1 MGITLA
7 SNFDVN
13 AALPLDSRLVVAD
26 TTARDAIV
34 AGRRYQG
41 LVVYSIADTKSY
53 QLQGGILNANWVE
66 FGSTGAAVTY
76 VENFSGDGI
85 LTAFTLSASPTAI
98 ENTQVYISGVY
109 QQKTSAYTLAGAIIT
124 FTSAPPTGTN
134 NIQVVYATPTTPMII
149 PDGYITTAKLADGS
163 VTDAKLNLTMF
174 TKPVAYSP
182 TWTGVGTP
190 ITSTLWWKR
199 DNSEIVIWG
208 TMKSGTVTTNALTFT
223 LPSGLTIDTSKF
235 ASSPSRSHSFGTGK
249 RILSDVTAFL
259 NYNDAIR
266 AGVFAVVYN
275 GTNAPQIADN
285 SSSSV
290 YGDVNASTIISS
302 GDSLNIEQVRIPI
315 TQWA

>member
-13 AALPLDSRLVVAD
+13 AALPLDSRMIVAD
-26 TTARDAIV
+26 LTARDAIA
-34 AGRRYQG
+34 AGRRYLG
-41 LVVYSIADTKSY
+41 MTVYVVADTITY
-53 QLQGGILNANWVE
+53 QLKGGILNADWVE
-66 FGSTGAAVTY
+66 FGSGTAAATF
-76 VENFSGDGI
+76 VENFSGNGI
-85 LTAFTLSASPTAI
+85 LTSFTLAASPVAI

-109 QQKTSAYTLAGAIIT
+109 QQKTSAYTLSGAIIT

-134 NIQVVYATPTTPMII
+134 NIQVVYATPVSPMVI
-149 PDGYITTAKLADGS
+149 PNGYIDTVKLADGS
-163 VTDAKLNLTMF
+163 VTDVKLNLTMF
-174 TKPVAYSP
+174 TKPVSYAP

-208 TMKSGTVTTNALTFT
+208 TMKSGTVTANALTFT

-249 RILSDVTAFL
+249 RILSDATAFL

-275 GTNAPQIADN
+275 GTNTPQIADN
-285 SSSSV
+285 SSSST